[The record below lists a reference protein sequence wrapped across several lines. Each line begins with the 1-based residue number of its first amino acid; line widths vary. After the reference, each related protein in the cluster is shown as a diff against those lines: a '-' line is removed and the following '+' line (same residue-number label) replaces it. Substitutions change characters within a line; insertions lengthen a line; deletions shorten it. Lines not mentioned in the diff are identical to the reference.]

1 MKDPVDHARTTR
13 SPAGESFTKGQNA
26 PGLLAVAVAI
36 VVLVVS
42 VYYFVTGQPA
52 VGGTTLIIAA
62 ALGFMGGWWLS
73 MTS

>member
-1 MKDPVDHARTTR
+1 MKDPVDHARTIP
-13 SPAGESFTKGQNA
+13 SHPGESFKDGQNA

-42 VYYFVTGQPA
+42 VYYFATGQPA
-52 VGGTTLIIAA
+52 IGGTTLIIAA
-62 ALGFMGGWWLS
+62 VLGFMGGWWLS